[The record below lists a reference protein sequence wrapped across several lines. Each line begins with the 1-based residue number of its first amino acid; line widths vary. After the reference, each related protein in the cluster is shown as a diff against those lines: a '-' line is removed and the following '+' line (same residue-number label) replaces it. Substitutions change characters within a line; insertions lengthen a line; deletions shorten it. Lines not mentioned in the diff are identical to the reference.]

1 MSLNLRVAST
11 PTSWGVSYASDP
23 LQPPWQQFLDEV
35 AEAGYRWIESG
46 GYGYLP
52 PQPNRLGPE
61 LKSRGLSICGG
72 RVMRHYLFDSE
83 QASIREECF
92 RLAELLSAAGAEAII
107 LIEGLFRERDTGRLI
122 DEPELGDA
130 RFKLLVERVVSLA
143 QALRADFPLKTY
155 FHPHAETHIATEEQM
170 ERFFDLAGDPELGQV
185 LDTGHHAYCGGD
197 PNSYMLR
204 NHARIPYVHL
214 EKHPPR
220 STRALPGRGE
230 SASCPA
236 CARAYFASPN
246 TDSST
251 CAISSACLPKSALT
265 VRRGRAGPISGARF
279 FLPRPDRHPHP
290 QLAGR
295 ERFRLDPSGP
305 VLPVVAL

>member
-92 RLAELLSAAGAEAII
+92 QLAELLSAAGAEAII

-214 EKHPPR
+214 KNIHPEVHAR
-220 STRALPGRGE
+220 CQAEGIGFLP
-230 SASCPA
+230 S
-236 CARAYFASPN
+236 
-246 TDSST
+246 
-251 CAISSACLPKSALT
+251 
-265 VRRGRAGPISGARF
+265 VRAGVFCEPEYGLFDLRDFQRVLTEVGFDGYAVVEQDLYPVPDFSYPAPIATRT
-279 FLPRPDRHPHP
+279 RNW
-290 QLAGR
+290 LAGNG
-295 ERFRLDPSGP
+295 FG
-305 VLPVVAL
+305 